1 MSETLDISN
10 AKYYMVIIL
19 LNGRIFFTP
28 CNILTTASF
37 ITSMQSAA
45 CLQIKDSC
53 ITNGDR
59 DEILS
64 IGDHRIEDYVNRT
77 GNKDCVLVD
86 DLIKKMF
93 QASTNKQSQADT
105 DLTQL
110 FMSFAIIQA
119 IKNSGT
125 HQDVNE
131 QALKLWIY
139 VIVTPI
145 EWGKGVTSDALF
157 SVFSGSRFI
166 TPSNALVMAAFDT
179 LLRPYLQMESFAERN
194 TLPNSKNI
202 LCELSVKKT
211 GDASLS
217 MDIFSKFEGDYQ
229 EQGSTRLDHVYP
241 FQTCKFTPTIE
252 ERDISALRL
261 INLADIYAAVFSQ
274 RGEVILSDI
283 RSLIEKEVCITRI
296 FFIVVPEVPYLY
308 PDFIEDIL
316 FVSIVLMKLQLEAS
330 SIKKFKYIYD
340 RIRRI
345 HSGTTLPYKPIDEY
359 LMRMVAGASLKLGE
373 RLRKQCQESLPLSS
387 LAHTVN
393 DTSNIDTI
401 NYVCK

>member
-1 MSETLDISN
+1 M
-10 AKYYMVIIL
+10 
-19 LNGRIFFTP
+19 
-28 CNILTTASF
+28 
-37 ITSMQSAA
+37 
-45 CLQIKDSC
+45 
-53 ITNGDR
+53 
-59 DEILS
+59 
-64 IGDHRIEDYVNRT
+64 
-77 GNKDCVLVD
+77 
-86 DLIKKMF
+86 
-93 QASTNKQSQADT
+93 
-105 DLTQL
+105 
-110 FMSFAIIQA
+110 
-119 IKNSGT
+119 
-125 HQDVNE
+125 
-131 QALKLWIY
+131 
-139 VIVTPI
+139 
-145 EWGKGVTSDALF
+145 
-157 SVFSGSRFI
+157 
-166 TPSNALVMAAFDT
+166 
-179 LLRPYLQMESFAERN
+179 
-194 TLPNSKNI
+194 
-202 LCELSVKKT
+202 
-211 GDASLS
+211 
-217 MDIFSKFEGDYQ
+217 
-229 EQGSTRLDHVYP
+229 YP

>member
-1 MSETLDISN
+1 MLFTLT
-10 AKYYMVIIL
+10 KLRL
-19 LNGRIFFTP
+19 LTTTSPTERQ
-28 CNILTTASF
+28 NILYALQYSHHSF
-37 ITSMQSAA
+37 LYYQHAECSLSTVSVNSEPSIQM
-45 CLQIKDSC
+45 LKYLRIKDSC

-64 IGDHRIEDYVNRT
+64 VGDHRIEDYVNRT

-217 MDIFSKFEGDYQ
+217 MDIFSV
-229 EQGSTRLDHVYP
+229 T
-241 FQTCKFTPTIE
+241 
-252 ERDISALRL
+252 
-261 INLADIYAAVFSQ
+261 
-274 RGEVILSDI
+274 
-283 RSLIEKEVCITRI
+283 
-296 FFIVVPEVPYLY
+296 
-308 PDFIEDIL
+308 
-316 FVSIVLMKLQLEAS
+316 KLKGPQ
-330 SIKKFKYIYD
+330 
-340 RIRRI
+340 
-345 HSGTTLPYKPIDEY
+345 
-359 LMRMVAGASLKLGE
+359 
-373 RLRKQCQESLPLSS
+373 
-387 LAHTVN
+387 
-393 DTSNIDTI
+393 
-401 NYVCK
+401 